1 MANKPEWCDSI
12 DPKSIDGSLAAV
24 KLLMLKVE
32 RLTFYECN
40 GKTYGEYFCLK
51 GGFHS
56 VEDTTLEKVIIKLQE
71 KLL

>member
-1 MANKPEWCDSI
+1 MANCPDHSTKITP
-12 DPKSIDGSLAAV
+12 SIDGSLAAV
-24 KLLMLKVE
+24 KLLLPKVE
-32 RLTFYECN
+32 RLTFFNYD
-40 GKTYGEYFCLK
+40 GTIYGEYFALK